1 MRLQARTTSQW
12 ENLQEWLCFVIDLK
26 VAVPRAAADM
36 EINVHEM
43 FCVHVLAVRKALKP
57 ILYFF
62 FLQSDFQEGVN
73 RNIMHC

>member
-1 MRLQARTTSQW
+1 MRLQARTMLQW
-12 ENLQEWLCFVIDLK
+12 ENLQEWLCFHINLK

-43 FCVHVLAVRKALKP
+43 FCVHVLAIHKALKP
-57 ILYFF
+57 LFF
-62 FLQSDFQEGVN
+62 FLLQSDFQEGVN